1 MRWDVIG
8 LVLGWTIRVVCVP
21 LSVVGIF
28 SFYTEGDEYAI
39 KTYLIPLIIAA
50 LVSLWFIY

>member
-39 KTYLIPLIIAA
+39 KTYLIHLIIAA
-50 LVSLWFIY
+50 LVLSLIHI

>member
-21 LSVVGIF
+21 LSVVGMY

-39 KTYLIPLIIAA
+39 KTS
-50 LVSLWFIY
+50 VSYTHLTLPTILRV